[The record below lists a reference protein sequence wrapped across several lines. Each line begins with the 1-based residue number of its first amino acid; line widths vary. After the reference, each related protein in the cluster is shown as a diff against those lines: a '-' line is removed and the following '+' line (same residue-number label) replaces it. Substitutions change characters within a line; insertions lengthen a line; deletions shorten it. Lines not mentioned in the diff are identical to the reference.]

1 MPDFLEFDRD
11 PMSATV
17 SKVAVED
24 DKMIVRTE
32 QDVSAIKEQAKN
44 DQLAWQPGQMIGN
57 TQRHRQK
64 VATIPT
70 SIYFQLVRK
79 FRTPAQNPA
88 DWKRWLTANP
98 AFKTTR
104 GTF

>member
-24 DKMIVRTE
+24 D
-32 QDVSAIKEQAKN
+32 IKEQAKN

-79 FRTPAQNPA
+79 FGTPAQNPR
-88 DWKRWLTANP
+88 DWKRWLSDNP

>member
-1 MPDFLEFDRD
+1 MTDFLEFDRD
-11 PMSATV
+11 PASGTV

-24 DKMIVRTE
+24 DKMMIRTE

-57 TQRHRQK
+57 TQLHRQK

-70 SIYFQLVRK
+70 SIYFQLVAK
-79 FRTPAQNPA
+79 YGTPAQNPA
-88 DWKRWLTANP
+88 DWKKWLSDNP